1 MAKKMLID
9 ATQDEETRVA
19 VLDNNGRLEEFDLE
33 ITSRQQIKGNIYLAK
48 VTRVEPSLQAAFVN
62 FGGNRHGFLPFSEI
76 HPDYFRIPVA
86 DREALQAE
94 IEALLAKRQE
104 SEEDDA
110 NEEDEDVAEAL
121 AELEAEGEDMSA
133 ELVADLVQSVEGIAE
148 ETTAVDA
155 EEEKPAEKPKRSRR
169 KPAKADKVEEVQDTA
184 TVETL
189 AETEGAL
196 EDVSQDESQEIDTL
210 DAEHGEEGDEGE
222 EPSAEGEGETTE
234 EGDKGRRR
242 GRRGYRFR
250 RGGRNGGGRGRDNR
264 RGNNNGG
271 GRGRRPREDDDEQ
284 EDIQSYI
291 FRRLHRS
298 YKIQEVIKRG
308 QIMLVQATKEE
319 RGNKGAAMT
328 TYMSLPGRYCV
339 LMPNSPRSGG
349 VSRKINDRKERDR
362 LKEIFAGLE
371 VPDGMSAIL
380 RTAGVGQEGDD
391 IQRDYDYLQKTWGQ
405 IRERT
410 LASTAPALIYQEGSV
425 IKRAIRDIFREEV
438 AEVVIAGDAALEE
451 AKDFM
456 GMLIPHQVKKIK
468 AHKATNSL
476 FVHYKAEEQIAAID
490 NHTITLKSG
499 GYLVFSPTEALV
511 SIDINS
517 GRATRERHIEETAL
531 NTNLEAAEEIA
542 RQLRLRDI
550 GGLIVIDFIDMEDH
564 RHNVL
569 VERKLESALSK
580 DRARIQVGRIS
591 QFGLLELS
599 RQRLRPSLTES
610 HFVTC
615 PTCQGQGM
623 IRTTES
629 AAVVVLRAIAQEG
642 AKGVGGTVTVS
653 VPTAVCVYLLNNKR
667 DNINA
672 LEERYQFD
680 IEVVVDDSH
689 GESHYGITR
698 QKGAPSSK
706 YADREDVSEDNDDV
720 IEDES
725 DADDMEASANE
736 GNGESRGN
744 RRRGQRGGRNRRN
757 RGRDRDRNDDNGERE
772 SVGPEKELQ
781 PTDHAPEDHAPAVVE
796 EAPALEAKPARKG
809 RGGRTKSD
817 EAAANDDTAVAAK
830 TITPAQPAAEKPAA
844 PLPTV
849 DKSDYEVVNEAP
861 EKPKKGWWRKAIS

>member
-104 SEEDDA
+104 NEEEDVL
-110 NEEDEDVAEAL
+110 EEDEEVAEVL
-121 AELEAEGEDMSA
+121 AELAEES
-133 ELVADLVQSVEGIAE
+133 EEQDLAAE
-148 ETTAVDA
+148 ETADA
-155 EEEKPAEKPKRSRR
+155 EEAEEAPVEKPKRGRR
-169 KPAKADKVEEVQDTA
+169 KSAKATKTEEVKDEA
-184 TVETL
+184 DVEAL

-196 EDVSQDESQEIDTL
+196 EELNED
-210 DAEHGEEGDEGE
+210 EGDESSDE
-222 EPSAEGEGETTE
+222 ESPEGETA
-234 EGDKGRRR
+234 EGDGGEGGDKNQRR

-250 RGGRNGGGRGRDNR
+250 RGGGRNGGGRSGGRDS
-264 RGNNNGG
+264 RGGGRNSG
-271 GRGRRPREDDDEQ
+271 GRGRRPREEDEEP

-349 VSRKINDRKERDR
+349 VSRKIHDRKERDR
-362 LKEIFAGLE
+362 LKDIFAGLE

-391 IQRDYDYLQKTWGQ
+391 IHRDYDYLQKTWGQ
-405 IRERT
+405 IREKT

-425 IKRAIRDIFREEV
+425 IKRAIRDIFREEIS
-438 AEVVIAGDAALEE
+438 EVMIAGQAALDE

-456 GMLIPHQVKKIK
+456 NMLIPHQAKKIK
-468 AHKATNSL
+468 AHKAPNPL

-511 SIDINS
+511 AIDINS
-517 GRATRERHIEETAL
+517 GRSTRERHIEETAL

-542 RQLRLRDI
+542 RQMRLRDI
-550 GGLIVIDFIDMEDH
+550 GGLVVIDFIDMEDH
-564 RHNVL
+564 RHNIL
-569 VERKLESALSK
+569 VERKLEAALSK
-580 DRARIQVGRIS
+580 DRARIQIGRIS

-615 PTCQGQGM
+615 AACQGQGM
-623 IRTTES
+623 VRTTES
-629 AAVVVLRAIAQEG
+629 LAVVILRAIAQEG
-642 AKGVGGTVTVS
+642 SKGTGGTVTVT
-653 VPTAVCVYLLNNKR
+653 VPTAVALYLLNNKR
-667 DNINA
+667 DNLNVM
-672 LEERYQFD
+672 EERYQFD
-680 IEVVVDDSH
+680 IEISVDNSH
-689 GESHYGITR
+689 GESHYELTR
-698 QKGAPSSK
+698 QKGSPNGRVSEAGDHDDDLTDDGETENT
-706 YADREDVSEDNDDV
+706 AEDVTETTEEGSS
-720 IEDES
+720 DEQPRS
-725 DADDMEASANE
+725 
-736 GNGESRGN
+736 
-744 RRRGQRGGRNRRN
+744 RRRGQRGGRNRRGG
-757 RGRDRDRNDDNGERE
+757 RGRDGERSEGGETRE

-781 PTDHAPEDHAPAVVE
+781 PTEHAPEDHEPAAAIEEKPKRAARTKKADAPAAE
-796 EAPALEAKPARKG
+796 SPAEP
-809 RGGRTKSD
+809 
-817 EAAANDDTAVAAK
+817 VAAK
-830 TITPAQPAAEKPAA
+830 PVIKEDPDTVLFKAVAK
-844 PLPTV
+844 V
-849 DKSDYEVVNEAP
+849 DKSYETVNEAP
-861 EKPKKGWWRKAIS
+861 DKPKKGWWRKAISS